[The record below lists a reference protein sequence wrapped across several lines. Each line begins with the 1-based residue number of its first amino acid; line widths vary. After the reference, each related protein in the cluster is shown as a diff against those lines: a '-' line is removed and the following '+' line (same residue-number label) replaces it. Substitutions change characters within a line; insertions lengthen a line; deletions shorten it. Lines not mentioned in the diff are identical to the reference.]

1 MVEMV
6 RVEGKGSNRLIA
18 ACLYKRQLCAR
29 HTATERAPP
38 ERLRGRWHALPGVC
52 AVSRAPMGVH
62 GAWAGAVGA
71 GRESIES
78 AIAIS

>member
-29 HTATERAPP
+29 HTATERAPS
-38 ERLRGRWHALPGVC
+38 ERRRGRWHALPGVC
-52 AVSRAPMGVH
+52 AVSRASIGVH
-62 GAWAGAVGA
+62 GAWAGGA
-71 GRESIES
+71 LRGGGPGEH
-78 AIAIS
+78 